1 MDANNKHKEEDEHQT
16 TKEQAAYGVVVDAAA
31 AGTAPTSASATDT
44 NKQMKTKRR
53 LSDAG
58 ETDDDEHN
66 YRGWKAMPYVIG
78 NETCEKLGT
87 IGTTA
92 NLLVYLTT
100 VYGMKGA
107 SAATLLSLWQGTVNM
122 APVLGA
128 FLSDTYLGRYTTIA
142 WASVASFLGMIV
154 LTLTAAVPTLH
165 PPPQHAAGPSALQMA
180 VLLLS
185 FALLAVG
192 AGGIRP
198 CNLAFGA
205 DQFDPRTP
213 AGRRGINSF
222 FNWYYFTFTIAMMV
236 SATLIIY
243 LQSNVSWPLGLA
255 VPATLMG
262 LSCALFFMGT
272 RLYVRVR
279 PEGSPLTSFARVLVA
294 AARKRR
300 LPAPTSTSMLF
311 DPPHRS
317 GLVTKIAYTDQFRCL
332 DKAALRAPGDG
343 DGDIDSNPWRL
354 CTLQQV
360 EEVKCL
366 ARILPVWSAGIVYYI
381 VLTNLGNYNV
391 LQAMQTDRRVGRSG
405 FQIPAGSFVVF
416 NMLALTLWIPVYDGL
431 LVPALRRVTGREGGI
446 TQLQRIGVGFALSIV
461 TMLVAAAV
469 ERHRRRA
476 GDATSCFVLVPQQ
489 LLAGLS
495 EAFAV
500 IGQVDFYYK
509 QFPENMRSVAGAL
522 LFLGFA
528 VASYASGLM
537 VSVVHRTTGGRDGSP
552 DWLTQDLNKGRVDL
566 YYLLIAAM
574 AGVNLVYFVV
584 CARWY
589 RFKKSE
595 QDDAGELELELEA
608 NDNNK
613 AAAAPPPV

>member
-1 MDANNKHKEEDEHQT
+1 MEANNKPKLEEEHGKAYAVAEEDAAT
-16 TKEQAAYGVVVDAAA
+16 TNHKMM
-31 AGTAPTSASATDT
+31 
-44 NKQMKTKRR
+44 MKKH
-53 LSDAG
+53 LS
-58 ETDDDEHN
+58 DDDESAAGEPEEN

-100 VYGMKGA
+100 VYGMKSA
-107 SAATLLSLWQGTVNM
+107 SAATLLSLWGGTVNL

-128 FLSDTYLGRYTTIA
+128 FLSDSYLGRYATIA
-142 WASVASFLGMIV
+142 LASIASFVGMIL
-154 LTLTAAVPTLH
+154 LTLTAAVPSLH
-165 PPPQHAAGPSALQMA
+165 PHGGTGPSASHMA
-180 VLLLS
+180 VLLVS

-236 SATLIIY
+236 SATVIIY
-243 LQSNVSWPLGLA
+243 LQSNVSWALGLA

-279 PEGSPLTSFARVLVA
+279 PEGSPFTSFAQVVVA
-294 AARKRR
+294 AYRKRR
-300 LPAPTSTSMLF
+300 LPAPKGELF

-317 GLVTKIAYTDQFRCL
+317 SLVSKIAYTDQFLCL
-332 DKAALRAPGDG
+332 DKAAVLTAEDELTADG
-343 DGDIDSNPWRL
+343 TTAVNPWRL

-366 ARILPVWSAGIVYYI
+366 VRLLPVWSSGIVYYI

-391 LQAMQTDRRVGRSG
+391 LQAMQTDRHLGRSG

-416 NMLALTLWIPVYDGL
+416 NMLALTVWLPVYDGV
-431 LVPALRRVTGREGGI
+431 LVPVLQRVTKREGGM
-446 TQLQRIGVGFALSIV
+446 TQLQRMGTGLVLSIA

-469 ERHRRRA
+469 ERHRRAA

-489 LLAGLS
+489 ILAGLS

-500 IGQVDFYYK
+500 IGQVDLYYK

-528 VASYASGLM
+528 AASYASGVM
-537 VSVVHRTTGGRDGSP
+537 VTVVHRTTGGSDGRP
-552 DWLTQDLNKGRVDL
+552 DWLTQDLNQGRVDL
-566 YYLLIAAM
+566 YYLVIAGM
-574 AGVNLVYFVV
+574 AAVNLVYFVA

-589 RFKKSE
+589 RFKES
-595 QDDAGELELELEA
+595 DSDAAAAVELEEKDKVSVTA
-608 NDNNK
+608 G
-613 AAAAPPPV
+613 AAAPPPPV

>member
-1 MDANNKHKEEDEHQT
+1 MEANNKPKQKEEAYAVAEEDATTNNNKMTRKHLSDDDE
-16 TKEQAAYGVVVDAAA
+16 AA
-31 AGTAPTSASATDT
+31 AGEP
-44 NKQMKTKRR
+44 
-53 LSDAG
+53 
-58 ETDDDEHN
+58 EEN

-100 VYGMKGA
+100 VYGMKSA
-107 SAATLLSLWQGTVNM
+107 SAATLLSLWGGTVNL

-128 FLSDTYLGRYTTIA
+128 FLSDSYLGRYATIA
-142 WASVASFLGMIV
+142 LASIASFLGMIL
-154 LTLTAAVPTLH
+154 LTLTAAVPSLH
-165 PPPQHAAGPSALQMA
+165 PHGSAGPSASHMA
-180 VLLLS
+180 VLLVS

-236 SATLIIY
+236 SATVIIY
-243 LQSNVSWPLGLA
+243 LQSNVSWALGLA

-279 PEGSPLTSFARVLVA
+279 PEGSPFTSFAQVVVA
-294 AARKRR
+294 AYRKRR
-300 LPAPTSTSMLF
+300 LPPPNNGELLF

-317 GLVTKIAYTDQFRCL
+317 SLVSKIAYTDQFVCL
-332 DKAALRAPGDG
+332 DKAAVVVTPDDELTADG
-343 DGDIDSNPWRL
+343 TTATNPWRL

-366 ARILPVWSAGIVYYI
+366 VRLLPVWSSGIVYYI

-391 LQAMQTDRRVGRSG
+391 LQAMQTDRHLGRSG

-416 NMLALTLWIPVYDGL
+416 NMLALTVWLPVYDGVV
-431 LVPALRRVTGREGGI
+431 VPALQRVTKREGGI
-446 TQLQRIGVGFALSIV
+446 TQLQRMGAGIALSIA
-461 TMLVAAAV
+461 TMLVAAAA
-469 ERHRRRA
+469 ERHRRA
-476 GDATSCFVLVPQQ
+476 VGDATSCFVLVPQQ
-489 LLAGLS
+489 MLAGLS

-528 VASYASGLM
+528 IASYASGVM
-537 VSVVHRTTGGRDGSP
+537 VTVVHRTTGGSDGRP
-552 DWLTQDLNKGRVDL
+552 DWLTQDLNQGRVDL
-566 YYLLIAAM
+566 YYLVIAGM
-574 AGVNLVYFVV
+574 AAVNLVYFVA

-589 RFKKSE
+589 RFKES
-595 QDDAGELELELEA
+595 DSDAAAVELEEKVVVTA
-608 NDNNK
+608 G
-613 AAAAPPPV
+613 AAAPPPPPPV

>member
-1 MDANNKHKEEDEHQT
+1 MLEANKNKPQQEAAYAVAVVDDDATAMSNKT
-16 TKEQAAYGVVVDAAA
+16 TKH
-31 AGTAPTSASATDT
+31 
-44 NKQMKTKRR
+44 
-53 LSDAG
+53 LSDDDDAG
-58 ETDDDEHN
+58 EPEEN

-100 VYGMKGA
+100 VYGMKSA
-107 SAATLLSLWQGTVNM
+107 SATTLLSMWGGTVNM

-128 FLSDTYLGRYTTIA
+128 FLSDSYLGRYATIA
-142 WASVASFLGMIV
+142 LASMASFAGMIL
-154 LTLTAAVPTLH
+154 LTLTAAVPSLH
-165 PPPQHAAGPSALQMA
+165 PASHGGGPSATHMA
-180 VLLLS
+180 VLLVSLGLLS
-185 FALLAVG
+185 VG

-213 AGRRGINSF
+213 SGRKGINSF

-236 SATLIIY
+236 SATVIIY
-243 LQSNVSWPLGLA
+243 LQSNVSWALGLA

-279 PEGSPLTSFARVLVA
+279 PEGSPLTSFAQVLVA
-294 AARKRR
+294 AYRKRR
-300 LPAPTSTSMLF
+300 LPKPSPEQLF
-311 DPPHRS
+311 DPPHKS
-317 GLVTKIAYTDQFRCL
+317 SLITKIAYTDQFLCL
-332 DKAALRAPGDG
+332 DKAAVVVSPQDA
-343 DGDIDSNPWRL
+343 NPWRL

-366 ARILPVWSAGIVYYI
+366 ARLLPVWSSGIVYYI

-391 LQAMQTDRRVGRSG
+391 LQAMQTDRHIGRSG

-416 NMLALTLWIPVYDGL
+416 NMLALTVWIPVYDSL
-431 LVPALRRVTGREGGI
+431 VVPALQRVTRREGGI
-446 TQLQRIGVGFALSIV
+446 SQLQRIGTGIVMSIA
-461 TMLVAAAV
+461 TMLLAAAV
-469 ERHRRRA
+469 ERHRRKV

-489 LLAGLS
+489 MLAGLS

-528 VASYASGLM
+528 IASYASGLM
-537 VSVVHRTTGGRDGSP
+537 VTVVHRTTGGRNGQP
-552 DWLTQDLNKGRVDL
+552 DWLTQDLNQGRVDL

-574 AGVNLVYFVV
+574 AAVNLVYFVF

-589 RFKKSE
+589 RFKES
-595 QDDAGELELELEA
+595 DDA
-608 NDNNK
+608 
-613 AAAAPPPV
+613 AAVAVVEMEEKDGRLSKHVSTAPPV

>member
-1 MDANNKHKEEDEHQT
+1 MEAADDQRPQPQLEMPQHDKAYTFAAAEEMATTTTTTTTT
-16 TKEQAAYGVVVDAAA
+16 TK
-31 AGTAPTSASATDT
+31 T
-44 NKQMKTKRR
+44 KQ
-53 LSDAG
+53 LSDESDAG
-58 ETDDDEHN
+58 EPEEN
-66 YRGWKAMPYVIG
+66 YRGWKSMPYVIG

-100 VYGMKGA
+100 VYGMTGA
-107 SAATLLSLWQGTVNM
+107 SAATLLSLWSGTVSM
-122 APVLGA
+122 APLLGA
-128 FLSDTYLGRYTTIA
+128 FLSDSYLGRYTTIA
-142 WASVASFLGMIV
+142 LASIASFLGMII
-154 LTLTAAVPTLH
+154 LTLTAAVPSLH
-165 PPPQHAAGPSALQMA
+165 PAAHPKPTTRPSSLQMA
-180 VLLLS
+180 VLLAS

-222 FNWYYFTFTIAMMV
+222 FNWYYFTFTIAMMI
-236 SATLIIY
+236 SATVIIY
-243 LQSNVSWPLGLA
+243 LQSNVNWALGLA

-262 LSCALFFMGT
+262 LSCVLFFMGT

-279 PEGSPLTSFARVLVA
+279 PEGSPFTSFAQVLVA

-300 LPAPTSTSMLF
+300 LPAPSPADLY

-317 GLVTKIAYTDQFRCL
+317 SLVSKIAYTDQFLCL
-332 DKAALRAPGDG
+332 DKAAVRTPDDDANNP
-343 DGDIDSNPWRL
+343 INPWRL

-366 ARILPVWSAGIVYYI
+366 ARLFPVWSSGIVYYI

-391 LQAMQTDRRVGRSG
+391 LQAMQTDRHVGRGS

-416 NMLALTLWIPVYDGL
+416 NMLALTLWLPFYDGV
-431 LVPALRRVTGREGGI
+431 LVPAMQRLTKREGGI
-446 TQLQRIGVGFALSIV
+446 TQLQRIGVGIVLSIV

-469 ERHRRRA
+469 ERHRRRV
-476 GDATSCFVLVPQQ
+476 GDSTSCFLLVPQQ
-489 LLAGLS
+489 MLAGLS
-495 EAFAV
+495 EAFAI

-522 LFLGFA
+522 LSLGFA
-528 VASYASGLM
+528 IASYASGLM
-537 VSVVHRTTGGRDGSP
+537 VSVVHGTTGGRDGRP
-552 DWLTQDLNKGRVDL
+552 DWLAQDLNQGRVDL

-574 AGVNLVYFVV
+574 AAVNLVYYVV

-589 RFKKSE
+589 RFKKPAAA
-595 QDDAGELELELEA
+595 DADVELELELEG
-608 NDNNK
+608 K
-613 AAAAPPPV
+613 AAAPPV

>member
-1 MDANNKHKEEDEHQT
+1 MEEANKARTPEPHKPYAGAGAGDDASK
-16 TKEQAAYGVVVDAAA
+16 
-31 AGTAPTSASATDT
+31 
-44 NKQMKTKRR
+44 KQQ
-53 LSDAG
+53 LC
-58 ETDDDEHN
+58 DDEKGGEAEEN

-78 NETCEKLGT
+78 NETFEKLGT
-87 IGTTA
+87 IGTMA

-100 VYGMKGA
+100 VYGMKSA
-107 SAATLLSLWQGTVNM
+107 AAATLLNLFGGTVNL
-122 APVLGA
+122 APLLGA
-128 FLSDTYLGRYTTIA
+128 FLSDTYLGRYATLA
-142 WASVASFLGMIV
+142 LASLTSFLGMLL
-154 LTLTAAVPTLH
+154 LTLTAAVPALH
-165 PPPQHAAGPSALQMA
+165 PRHNAPASAAQLAA
-180 VLLLS
+180 LLLS

-213 AGRRGINSF
+213 SGRRGIASF
-222 FNWYYFTFTIAMMV
+222 FNWYYFTFTIAMMI

-243 LQSNVSWPLGLA
+243 LQSNVSWALGLA
-255 VPATLMG
+255 VPAALMG

-279 PEGSPLTSFARVLVA
+279 PEGSPFTSFAQVLVA
-294 AARKRR
+294 AFRKRR
-300 LPAPTSTSMLF
+300 LPSPASPAELY

-317 GLVTKIAYTDQFRCL
+317 SLVAKIAYTDQFRCL
-332 DKAALRAPGDG
+332 DKAAVVVAGEDDQSSP
-343 DGDIDSNPWRL
+343 SPWRL
-354 CTLQQV
+354 CTVQQV

-366 ARILPVWSAGIVYYI
+366 ARLIPVWSSGIVYYI

-391 LQAMQTDRRVGRSG
+391 LQAMQTDRRIGGAG
-405 FQIPAGSFVVF
+405 FEVPAGSFVVF
-416 NMLALTLWIPVYDGL
+416 NMLALTVWIPVYDRL
-431 LVPALRRVTGREGGI
+431 VVPAVQRVTRREGGI
-446 TQLQRIGVGFALSIV
+446 TQLQRIGTGIALSIV

-469 ERHRRRA
+469 ERRRRRV

-500 IGQVDFYYK
+500 IGQVEFYYK

-528 VASYASGLM
+528 LASYASGLM
-537 VSVVHRTTGGRDGSP
+537 VTVVHRTTGGPGRP
-552 DWLTQDLNKGRVDL
+552 DWLAQDLNQGRVDL

-574 AGVNLVYFVV
+574 AAVNLVYFVA

-589 RFKKSE
+589 RFKKS
-595 QDDAGELELELEA
+595 DADAAAVELEETDDGLKPNRVA
-608 NDNNK
+608 G
-613 AAAAPPPV
+613 PPAV

>member
-1 MDANNKHKEEDEHQT
+1 MEAAANKTQEQQQLELEMKVAVADDGKVINKHLSDDDD
-16 TKEQAAYGVVVDAAA
+16 DAAA
-31 AGTAPTSASATDT
+31 AAE
-44 NKQMKTKRR
+44 Q
-53 LSDAG
+53 
-58 ETDDDEHN
+58 E

-100 VYGMKGA
+100 VYGMDGA
-107 SAATLLSLWQGTVNM
+107 TATTLLSLWSGTVNV

-128 FLSDTYLGRYTTIA
+128 FLSDSYLGRYATIA
-142 WASVASFLGMIV
+142 LASMASFAGMII
-154 LTLTAAVPTLH
+154 LTLTAAAPSLRH
-165 PPPQHAAGPSALQMA
+165 GLAA
-180 VLLLS
+180 LLVA

-213 AGRRGINSF
+213 DGRRGINSF

-236 SATLIIY
+236 SATVIIY
-243 LQSNVSWPLGLA
+243 LQSNVSWALGLA

-262 LSCALFFMGT
+262 LSCALFFMGS

-279 PEGSPLTSFARVLVA
+279 PEGSPLTSFAQVLVA
-294 AARKRR
+294 AYRKRHQPNG
-300 LPAPTSTSMLF
+300 LLLF

-317 GLVTKIAYTDQFRCL
+317 SLVTKIARTEQFLCL
-332 DKAALRAPGDG
+332 DKAAVVVSAGDELTS
-343 DGDIDSNPWRL
+343 DGAAARDPWRL
-354 CTLQQV
+354 CSVQQV

-366 ARILPVWSAGIVYYI
+366 ARLLPVWSSGIVYYI

-391 LQAMQTDRRVGRSG
+391 LQAMQTDRHVGRSG

-416 NMLALTLWIPVYDGL
+416 NMLAMTLWLPFYDGVV
-431 LVPALRRVTGREGGI
+431 VPALRRVTKREGGI
-446 TQLQRIGVGFALSIV
+446 TQLQRIGTGIVMSIA
-461 TMLVAAAV
+461 TMVLAAAV
-469 ERHRRRA
+469 ERHRRRV
-476 GDATSCFVLVPQQ
+476 GNSTSCFVLVPQQ
-489 LLAGLS
+489 MLAGLS

-528 VASYASGLM
+528 IASYASGLM
-537 VSVVHRTTGGRDGSP
+537 VTVVHRTTGGGAAGRP
-552 DWLTQDLNKGRVDL
+552 DWLTQDLNQGRVDL

-574 AGVNLVYFVV
+574 AAVNLVYFVV

-589 RFKKSE
+589 RFKKADAADGVVVMEEELDGS
-595 QDDAGELELELEA
+595 DDSLATK
-608 NDNNK
+608 NK
-613 AAAAPPPV
+613 APPV

>member
-1 MDANNKHKEEDEHQT
+1 MEGAADHKRQVDDKPPYAAVDDTMTTT
-16 TKEQAAYGVVVDAAA
+16 TKKMVEEQ
-31 AGTAPTSASATDT
+31 
-44 NKQMKTKRR
+44 
-53 LSDAG
+53 LSDDAG
-58 ETDDDEHN
+58 GGGELPEQN

-100 VYGMKGA
+100 VYGMSGA
-107 SAATLLSLWQGTVNM
+107 SAATLLSLWSGTVNL
-122 APVLGA
+122 APLLGA
-128 FLSDTYLGRYTTIA
+128 FLSDTYMGRYATIA
-142 WASVASFLGMIV
+142 FASMASFLGMIV
-154 LTLTAAVPTLH
+154 LTLTAAVPSLH
-165 PPPQHAAGPSALQMA
+165 PAANSGTTGGPSSLQMA
-180 VLLLS
+180 VLLAS

-236 SATLIIY
+236 SATVIIY
-243 LQSNVSWPLGLA
+243 LQSDVSWALGLA

-272 RLYVRVR
+272 RLYVRVP
-279 PEGSPLTSFARVLVA
+279 PEGSPFTSFAQVLVA

-300 LPAPTSTSMLF
+300 LPAPRADLY

-317 GLVTKIAYTDQFRCL
+317 SLISKIAYTDQFLCL
-332 DKAALRAPGDG
+332 DKAAVRTPEDGPAP
-343 DGDIDSNPWRL
+343 NPWRL

-366 ARILPVWSAGIVYYI
+366 ARLLPVWSSGIVYYI

-391 LQAMQTDRRVGRSG
+391 LQAMQTDRRVGRGG
-405 FQIPAGSFVVF
+405 FHIPAGSFVVF
-416 NMLALTLWIPVYDGL
+416 NMLALTLWLPFYDGV
-431 LVPALRRVTGREGGI
+431 LVPAMQRLTGREGGI
-446 TQLQRIGVGFALSIV
+446 TQLQRIGTGIVLSIV

-469 ERHRRRA
+469 ERHRRRL
-476 GDATSCFVLVPQQ
+476 GDSASCFLLVPQQ
-489 LLAGLS
+489 MLAGLS
-495 EAFAV
+495 EAFGI

-509 QFPENMRSVAGAL
+509 QFPENMRSVAGAM
-522 LFLGFA
+522 LFLAFA
-528 VASYASGLM
+528 IASYASGLM
-537 VSVVHRTTGGRDGSP
+537 VSVVHRTTGGPDGRP
-552 DWLTQDLNKGRVDL
+552 DWLAQDLNQGHVDL

-574 AGVNLVYFVV
+574 AAVNLVYFVA

-589 RFKKSE
+589 RFKNPAAADVE
-595 QDDAGELELELEA
+595 QLELELEG
-608 NDNNK
+608 K
-613 AAAAPPPV
+613 AAAPPV

>member
-1 MDANNKHKEEDEHQT
+1 MEANKNKPQQAEAYAVAVVDDDATTINNKAMKE
-16 TKEQAAYGVVVDAAA
+16 
-31 AGTAPTSASATDT
+31 
-44 NKQMKTKRR
+44 
-53 LSDAG
+53 LSDG
-58 ETDDDEHN
+58 DEPEEN

-100 VYGMKGA
+100 VYGMKSA
-107 SAATLLSLWQGTVNM
+107 SAATLLSLWGGTVNM

-128 FLSDTYLGRYTTIA
+128 FLSDSYLGRYATIA
-142 WASVASFLGMIV
+142 LASMASFAGMIL
-154 LTLTAAVPTLH
+154 LTLTAAVPSLH
-165 PPPQHAAGPSALQMA
+165 PRPHQHGTTAAQMA
-180 VLLLS
+180 VLLVS
-185 FALLAVG
+185 FGLLAVG

-236 SATLIIY
+236 SATVIIY
-243 LQSNVSWPLGLA
+243 LQSNVSWALGLA

-279 PEGSPLTSFARVLVA
+279 PEGSPFTSFAQVLVA
-294 AARKRR
+294 AYRKRR
-300 LPAPTSTSMLF
+300 LAPPRAEELF
-311 DPPHRS
+311 DPPHKS
-317 GLVTKIAYTDQFRCL
+317 SLITKIAYTDQFRCL
-332 DKAALRAPGDG
+332 DKAAAAVIVVGAPESD
-343 DGDIDSNPWRL
+343 L

-366 ARILPVWSAGIVYYI
+366 ARLLPVWSAGIVYYI

-416 NMLALTLWIPVYDGL
+416 NMLALTVWIPVYDRL
-431 LVPALRRVTGREGGI
+431 LVPALQRVTRRDGGI
-446 TQLQRIGVGFALSIV
+446 SQLQRMGTGIVLSIA
-461 TMLVAAAV
+461 TMLLAAAV
-469 ERHRRRA
+469 ERHRRRG

-489 LLAGLS
+489 MLAGLS

-537 VSVVHRTTGGRDGSP
+537 VTVVHRTTGGRHGEP
-552 DWLTQDLNKGRVDL
+552 DWLTEDLNRGRLDL

-574 AGVNLVYFVV
+574 AAVNLLYFLL

-589 RFKKSE
+589 RFKEPDVVAVVEMDEKV
-595 QDDAGELELELEA
+595 
-608 NDNNK
+608 NNQVVSTA
-613 AAAAPPPV
+613 AAAAPPPPPPPV

>member
-1 MDANNKHKEEDEHQT
+1 MEANSSSKPQQEENDKAYALAVADDDAT
-16 TKEQAAYGVVVDAAA
+16 TNE
-31 AGTAPTSASATDT
+31 
-44 NKQMKTKRR
+44 MKTKH
-53 LSDAG
+53 LSDDG
-58 ETDDDEHN
+58 EPEEN

-107 SAATLLSLWQGTVNM
+107 SATTLLSLWGGTVNM

-128 FLSDTYLGRYTTIA
+128 FLSDSYLGRYTTIA
-142 WASVASFLGMIV
+142 LASIASFVGMIL
-154 LTLTAAVPTLH
+154 LTLTAAVPSLH
-165 PPPQHAAGPSALQMA
+165 PHGTGPSATHMA
-180 VLLLS
+180 VLLVS

-222 FNWYYFTFTIAMMV
+222 FNWYYFTFTIAMMI
-236 SATLIIY
+236 SATVIIY
-243 LQSNVSWPLGLA
+243 LQSNVNWALGLA

-279 PEGSPLTSFARVLVA
+279 PEGSPFTSFAQVVVA
-294 AARKRR
+294 AYRKRH
-300 LPAPTSTSMLF
+300 LPAPASPAELF
-311 DPPHRS
+311 DPPHKS
-317 GLVTKIAYTDQFRCL
+317 SLVSKIAYTDQFLCL
-332 DKAALRAPGDG
+332 DKAAVLTPDDELSAGGAAPAD
-343 DGDIDSNPWRL
+343 PWRL

-366 ARILPVWSAGIVYYI
+366 TRLLPVWSSGIVYYI

-391 LQAMQTDRRVGRSG
+391 LQAMQTDRHIGRSG

-416 NMLALTLWIPVYDGL
+416 NMLALTVWLPIYDGL
-431 LVPALRRVTGREGGI
+431 VVPALQRVTKREGGI
-446 TQLQRIGVGFALSIV
+446 TQLQRIGTGIVMSIA
-461 TMLVAAAV
+461 TMVLAAAV
-469 ERHRRRA
+469 ERHRRRV
-476 GDATSCFVLVPQQ
+476 GNATSCFVLVPQQ
-489 LLAGLS
+489 MLAGLS

-537 VSVVHRTTGGRDGSP
+537 VTVVHRTTGGSGGRP
-552 DWLTQDLNKGRVDL
+552 DWLTQDLNQGRVDL
-566 YYLLIAAM
+566 YYLVIAAM
-574 AGVNLVYFVV
+574 AAVNLVYFVV

-589 RFKKSE
+589 RFKE
-595 QDDAGELELELEA
+595 LDAAVAVVELEGKDSLKA
-608 NDNNK
+608 NGVP
-613 AAAAPPPV
+613 APPPV

>member
-1 MDANNKHKEEDEHQT
+1 MEEADKNKPQHQEAYAVAVVGDDGATMNNKT
-16 TKEQAAYGVVVDAAA
+16 T
-31 AGTAPTSASATDT
+31 
-44 NKQMKTKRR
+44 MKH
-53 LSDAG
+53 LSDDVDAG
-58 ETDDDEHN
+58 EPEEN
-66 YRGWKAMPYVIG
+66 YRGWKSMPYVIG

-100 VYGMKGA
+100 VFGMKSA
-107 SAATLLSLWQGTVNM
+107 SATTLLNLWGGTVSM

-128 FLSDTYLGRYTTIA
+128 FLSDSYLGRYTTIA
-142 WASVASFLGMIV
+142 LASMASFAGMII
-154 LTLTAAVPTLH
+154 LTLTAAVPSLH
-165 PPPQHAAGPSALQMA
+165 PHNGAGPSATHMA
-180 VLLLS
+180 ALLVS

-213 AGRRGINSF
+213 SGRKGINSF
-222 FNWYYFTFTIAMMV
+222 FNWYYFTFTIAMMI
-236 SATLIIY
+236 SATVIIY
-243 LQSNVSWPLGLA
+243 LQSNVSWALGLA
-255 VPATLMG
+255 VPAALMG
-262 LSCALFFMGT
+262 LSCAVFFMGT

-279 PEGSPLTSFARVLVA
+279 PEGSPFTSFVQVLVA
-294 AARKRR
+294 AYRKRR
-300 LPAPTSTSMLF
+300 VPPPASPAAELF
-311 DPPHRS
+311 DPPHKS
-317 GLVTKIAYTDQFRCL
+317 SLVSKIAYTDQFLCL
-332 DKAALRAPGDG
+332 DKAAVVLSPDDEVAPGG
-343 DGDIDSNPWRL
+343 ATAVNPWRL

-366 ARILPVWSAGIVYYI
+366 ARLLPVWSSGIVYYI
-381 VLTNLGNYNV
+381 VLTNLSNYNV
-391 LQAMQTDRRVGRSG
+391 LQAMQTDRHIGSSG
-405 FQIPAGSFVVF
+405 FEIPAGSFVVF
-416 NMLALTLWIPVYDGL
+416 NMLALTVWIPIYDSL
-431 LVPALRRVTGREGGI
+431 VVPALQRVLTKKKKREGGI
-446 TQLQRIGVGFALSIV
+446 SQLQRIGTGLVMSIA

-469 ERHRRRA
+469 ERHRRKV
-476 GDATSCFVLVPQQ
+476 GDSTSCFVLVPQQ

-522 LFLGFA
+522 LSLGFA

-537 VSVVHRTTGGRDGSP
+537 VTVVHGTTGGRDGRP

-566 YYLLIAAM
+566 YYLVIAAM
-574 AGVNLVYFVV
+574 AAVNLVYFVV

-589 RFKKSE
+589 RFKKSDAVLDLE
-595 QDDAGELELELEA
+595 EKDAGL
-608 NDNNK
+608 NNK
-613 AAAAPPPV
+613 VTAPV

>member
-1 MDANNKHKEEDEHQT
+1 MEANKNKPQQE
-16 TKEQAAYGVVVDAAA
+16 AAYAVAVVDDD
-31 AGTAPTSASATDT
+31 ATT
-44 NKQMKTKRR
+44 VSNKATKH
-53 LSDAG
+53 LSDDDDAG
-58 ETDDDEHN
+58 EPEEN

-100 VYGMKGA
+100 VYGMKSA
-107 SAATLLSLWQGTVNM
+107 SATTLLSMWGGTVNM

-128 FLSDTYLGRYTTIA
+128 FLSDSYLGRYATIA
-142 WASVASFLGMIV
+142 LASMASFAGMIL
-154 LTLTAAVPTLH
+154 LTLTAAVPSLH
-165 PPPQHAAGPSALQMA
+165 PASHGGGGGPSATHMA
-180 VLLLS
+180 VLLVSLGLLS
-185 FALLAVG
+185 VG

-213 AGRRGINSF
+213 SGRKGINSF

-236 SATLIIY
+236 SATVIIY
-243 LQSNVSWPLGLA
+243 LQSNVSWALGLA

-279 PEGSPLTSFARVLVA
+279 PEGSPLTSFAQVLVA
-294 AARKRR
+294 AYRKRR
-300 LPAPTSTSMLF
+300 LPKPSPEQLF
-311 DPPHRS
+311 DPPHKS
-317 GLVTKIAYTDQFRCL
+317 SLITKIAYTDQFLCL
-332 DKAALRAPGDG
+332 DKAAVVVSPQDA
-343 DGDIDSNPWRL
+343 NPWRL

-366 ARILPVWSAGIVYYI
+366 ARLLPVWSSGIVYYI

-391 LQAMQTDRRVGRSG
+391 LQAMQTDRHIGRSG

-416 NMLALTLWIPVYDGL
+416 NMLALTVWIPVYDSL
-431 LVPALRRVTGREGGI
+431 VVPALQRVTRREGGI
-446 TQLQRIGVGFALSIV
+446 SQLQRIGTGIVMSIV
-461 TMLVAAAV
+461 TMLLAAAV
-469 ERHRRRA
+469 ERHRRKV

-489 LLAGLS
+489 MLAGLS

-528 VASYASGLM
+528 IASYASGLM
-537 VSVVHRTTGGRDGSP
+537 VTVVHRTTGGRNGQP
-552 DWLTQDLNKGRVDL
+552 DWLTQDLNQGRVDL

-574 AGVNLVYFVV
+574 AAVNLVYFVF

-589 RFKKSE
+589 RFKES
-595 QDDAGELELELEA
+595 DDA
-608 NDNNK
+608 
-613 AAAAPPPV
+613 AAVAVVEMEEKDGRLSKHVSTAPPV

>member
-1 MDANNKHKEEDEHQT
+1 MEEANKNKPQHREAYTVAVVGDDDATMNNKT
-16 TKEQAAYGVVVDAAA
+16 T
-31 AGTAPTSASATDT
+31 
-44 NKQMKTKRR
+44 MKH
-53 LSDAG
+53 LSDDVDAG
-58 ETDDDEHN
+58 EPEEN
-66 YRGWKAMPYVIG
+66 YRGWKSMPYVIG

-100 VYGMKGA
+100 VFGMKSA
-107 SAATLLSLWQGTVNM
+107 SATTLLSLWGGTVSM

-128 FLSDTYLGRYTTIA
+128 FLSDSYLGRYTTIA
-142 WASVASFLGMIV
+142 LASMASFAGMII
-154 LTLTAAVPTLH
+154 LTLTAAVPSLH
-165 PPPQHAAGPSALQMA
+165 PHNDAGPSATHMA
-180 VLLLS
+180 ALLVS

-222 FNWYYFTFTIAMMV
+222 FNWYYFTFTIAMMI
-236 SATLIIY
+236 SATVIIY
-243 LQSNVSWPLGLA
+243 LQSNVSWALGLA

-262 LSCALFFMGT
+262 LSCAVFFMGT

-279 PEGSPLTSFARVLVA
+279 PEGSPFTSFVQVLVA
-294 AARKRR
+294 AYRKRR
-300 LPAPTSTSMLF
+300 APSPASPAAELF
-311 DPPHRS
+311 DPPHKS
-317 GLVTKIAYTDQFRCL
+317 SLVSKIAYTDQFLCL
-332 DKAALRAPGDG
+332 DKAAVVLSPDDEVAPGG
-343 DGDIDSNPWRL
+343 ATAVNPWRL

-366 ARILPVWSAGIVYYI
+366 ARLLPVWSSGIVYYI

-391 LQAMQTDRRVGRSG
+391 LQAMQTDRHIGSSG
-405 FQIPAGSFVVF
+405 FEIPAGSFVVF
-416 NMLALTLWIPVYDGL
+416 NMLALTVWIPIYDSVV
-431 LVPALRRVTGREGGI
+431 VPALQRVLAKRKKKKREGGI
-446 TQLQRIGVGFALSIV
+446 SQLQRIGAGLVMSIA

-469 ERHRRRA
+469 ERHRRKV
-476 GDATSCFVLVPQQ
+476 GDSTSCFVLVPQQ

-509 QFPENMRSVAGAL
+509 QFPENMRSVAGAML
-522 LFLGFA
+522 SLGFA
-528 VASYASGLM
+528 IASYASGIM
-537 VSVVHRTTGGRDGSP
+537 VTVVHGTTAGRDGRP

-566 YYLLIAAM
+566 YYLVIAAM
-574 AGVNLVYFVV
+574 AAVNLVYFVV

-589 RFKKSE
+589 RFKKS
-595 QDDAGELELELEA
+595 DSDAVLDLLEEKDARL
-608 NDNNK
+608 NNK
-613 AAAAPPPV
+613 VTAPV

>member
-1 MDANNKHKEEDEHQT
+1 M
-16 TKEQAAYGVVVDAAA
+16 EQADDQRPQPQLEMPQHDKASTAAA
-31 AGTAPTSASATDT
+31 AAVDETAATTTTSKM
-44 NKQMKTKRR
+44 KQ
-53 LSDAG
+53 LSDESDAG
-58 ETDDDEHN
+58 EPEEN

-100 VYGMKGA
+100 VYGMSGA
-107 SAATLLSLWQGTVNM
+107 SAATLLSLWSGTVNL
-122 APVLGA
+122 APLLGA
-128 FLSDTYLGRYTTIA
+128 FLSDSYLGRYATIA
-142 WASVASFLGMIV
+142 FASIASFLGMII
-154 LTLTAAVPTLH
+154 LTLTAAVPSLH
-165 PPPQHAAGPSALQMA
+165 PAAHPNPTGPSTLQMA
-180 VLLLS
+180 VLLAS

-222 FNWYYFTFTIAMMV
+222 FNWYYFTFTIAMMI
-236 SATLIIY
+236 SATVIIY
-243 LQSNVSWPLGLA
+243 LQSNVNWALGLA

-279 PEGSPLTSFARVLVA
+279 PEGSPFTSFAQVLVA

-300 LPAPTSTSMLF
+300 LPAPSPADLY

-317 GLVTKIAYTDQFRCL
+317 SLVSKIAYTDQFLCL
-332 DKAALRAPGDG
+332 DKAAVRTPDDDANHP
-343 DGDIDSNPWRL
+343 INPWRL

-366 ARILPVWSAGIVYYI
+366 ARLLPVWSSGIVYYI

-391 LQAMQTDRRVGRSG
+391 LQAMQTDRHVGRGG

-416 NMLALTLWIPVYDGL
+416 NMLALTLWLPFYDGV
-431 LVPALRRVTGREGGI
+431 LVPAMQRVTKREGGI
-446 TQLQRIGVGFALSIV
+446 TQLQRIGFGIVLSIV

-469 ERHRRRA
+469 ERHRRRV
-476 GDATSCFVLVPQQ
+476 GDATSCFLLVPQQ
-489 LLAGLS
+489 MLAGLS

-528 VASYASGLM
+528 IASYASGLM
-537 VSVVHRTTGGRDGSP
+537 VSVVHRNTGGRDGRP
-552 DWLTQDLNKGRVDL
+552 DWLAQDLNQGRVDL

-574 AGVNLVYFVV
+574 AAVNLVYFVV
-584 CARWY
+584 CAHWY
-589 RFKKSE
+589 RFKKP
-595 QDDAGELELELEA
+595 AAAAAVVELELEG
-608 NDNNK
+608 K
-613 AAAAPPPV
+613 AAAPPV

>member
-1 MDANNKHKEEDEHQT
+1 MAQQHDKASTFAAAQEMATT
-16 TKEQAAYGVVVDAAA
+16 TK
-31 AGTAPTSASATDT
+31 T
-44 NKQMKTKRR
+44 KQQ
-53 LSDAG
+53 LSDDESDAG
-58 ETDDDEHN
+58 EPEEN
-66 YRGWKAMPYVIG
+66 YRGWKSMPYVIG

-100 VYGMKGA
+100 VYGMTGA
-107 SAATLLSLWQGTVNM
+107 SAATLLNLWSGTVSM
-122 APVLGA
+122 APLLGA
-128 FLSDTYLGRYTTIA
+128 FLSDSYLGRYTTIA
-142 WASVASFLGMIV
+142 FASVASFLGMII
-154 LTLTAAVPTLH
+154 LTLTAAVPSLH
-165 PPPQHAAGPSALQMA
+165 PNDPTAGAPHPNNGPSSLQMA
-180 VLLLS
+180 VLLAS

-222 FNWYYFTFTIAMMV
+222 FNWYYFTFTIAMMI
-236 SATLIIY
+236 SATVIIY
-243 LQSNVSWPLGLA
+243 LQSDVNWALGLA

-262 LSCALFFMGT
+262 VSCVLFFMGT

-279 PEGSPLTSFARVLVA
+279 PDGSPFTSFAQVLVA
-294 AARKRR
+294 AARNRR
-300 LPAPTSTSMLF
+300 LPAPPSPADDLY

-317 GLVTKIAYTDQFRCL
+317 SLVSKIAYTHQFLCL
-332 DKAALRAPGDG
+332 DKAAVRTSTTSD
-343 DGDIDSNPWRL
+343 DHHPWRL

-366 ARILPVWSAGIVYYI
+366 ARLLPVWSSGIVYYI

-391 LQAMQTDRRVGRSG
+391 LQAMQTDRHVVAGGS

-416 NMLALTLWIPVYDGL
+416 NMLALTLWLPFYDGV
-431 LVPALRRVTGREGGI
+431 LVPAMQRVTKREGGI
-446 TQLQRIGVGFALSIV
+446 TQLQRIGVGIVLSIV

-469 ERHRRRA
+469 ERHRRRV
-476 GDATSCFVLVPQQ
+476 GDATSCFLLVPQQ
-489 LLAGLS
+489 MLAGLS
-495 EAFAV
+495 EAFAI
-500 IGQVDFYYK
+500 IGQVEFYYK

-522 LFLGFA
+522 LSLGFA
-528 VASYASGLM
+528 IASYASGLM
-537 VSVVHRTTGGRDGSP
+537 VSVVHRTTGGGRDGRP
-552 DWLTQDLNKGRVDL
+552 DWLAQDLNQGRVDL

-574 AGVNLVYFVV
+574 AAVNLVYFVV

-589 RFKKSE
+589 RFKKPAAAAHA
-595 QDDAGELELELEA
+595 DADVELELEG
-608 NDNNK
+608 K
-613 AAAAPPPV
+613 AAAPPV

>member
-1 MDANNKHKEEDEHQT
+1 MHQGRMQLIKAVDDQRPPLEMHDDKASNMKQLSHDDDDDE
-16 TKEQAAYGVVVDAAA
+16 
-31 AGTAPTSASATDT
+31 S
-44 NKQMKTKRR
+44 
-53 LSDAG
+53 SDAG
-58 ETDDDEHN
+58 EPAEN
-66 YRGWKAMPYVIG
+66 YRGWKSMPYVIG

-100 VYGMKGA
+100 VYGMTGA
-107 SAATLLSLWQGTVNM
+107 NAATLLSLWSGTVNL
-122 APVLGA
+122 APLLGA
-128 FLSDTYLGRYTTIA
+128 FLSDSYLGRYTTIA
-142 WASVASFLGMIV
+142 LASVASFLGMII
-154 LTLTAAVPTLH
+154 LTLTAAVPSLH
-165 PPPQHAAGPSALQMA
+165 PINNGPSSSLQMA
-180 VLLLS
+180 VLLSS

-222 FNWYYFTFTIAMMV
+222 FNWYYFTFTIAMMI
-236 SATLIIY
+236 SATVIIY
-243 LQSNVSWPLGLA
+243 LQSDVNWALGLA

-279 PEGSPLTSFARVLVA
+279 PEGSPFTSFAQVLVA
-294 AARKRR
+294 AARNRR
-300 LPAPTSTSMLF
+300 LPAPSPADLY

-317 GLVTKIAYTDQFRCL
+317 SLVSKIAYTHQFLCL
-332 DKAALRAPGDG
+332 DKAAVRTDDVDNKPV
-343 DGDIDSNPWRL
+343 NPWRL

-366 ARILPVWSAGIVYYI
+366 ARLLPVWSSGIVYYI

-391 LQAMQTDRRVGRSG
+391 LQAMQTDRHVARGSS

-416 NMLALTLWIPVYDGL
+416 NMLALTLWLPFYDGV
-431 LVPALRRVTGREGGI
+431 LVPAMQRVTKREGGI
-446 TQLQRIGVGFALSIV
+446 TQLQRIGVGIVLSIV

-469 ERHRRRA
+469 ERHRRRV
-476 GDATSCFVLVPQQ
+476 GDATSCFLLVPQQ
-489 LLAGLS
+489 MLAGLS

-528 VASYASGLM
+528 IASYASGLM
-537 VSVVHRTTGGRDGSP
+537 VTVVHHTTGGSDGRP
-552 DWLTQDLNKGRVDL
+552 DWLAQDLNKGRVDL
-566 YYLLIAAM
+566 FYLLIAAM
-574 AGVNLVYFVV
+574 AAVNLVYFVV

-589 RFKKSE
+589 RFKKPAAAA
-595 QDDAGELELELEA
+595 DVELELEG
-608 NDNNK
+608 K
-613 AAAAPPPV
+613 AAAPPPV

>member
-1 MDANNKHKEEDEHQT
+1 MEANNKNKPQHQ
-16 TKEQAAYGVVVDAAA
+16 EAYAVAVVDDD
-31 AGTAPTSASATDT
+31 ATT
-44 NKQMKTKRR
+44 TMSNKTMKH
-53 LSDAG
+53 LSDDDAG
-58 ETDDDEHN
+58 EPEEN

-107 SAATLLSLWQGTVNM
+107 SATTLLSLWGGTVNT

-128 FLSDTYLGRYTTIA
+128 FLSDSYLGRYATIA
-142 WASVASFLGMIV
+142 LASMASLAGMIL
-154 LTLTAAVPTLH
+154 LTLTAAVPSLH
-165 PPPQHAAGPSALQMA
+165 GGPSAAHMA
-180 VLLLS
+180 VLLVSL
-185 FALLAVG
+185 ALLAVG

-213 AGRRGINSF
+213 SGRRGVNSF
-222 FNWYYFTFTIAMMV
+222 FNWYYLTFTVAMMV
-236 SATLIIY
+236 SATVIIY
-243 LQSNVSWPLGLA
+243 LQSNVSWALGLA
-255 VPATLMG
+255 VPAALMG

-279 PEGSPLTSFARVLVA
+279 PEGSPLTSLAQVLVA
-294 AARKRR
+294 AYRKRR
-300 LPAPTSTSMLF
+300 LPRPSPEQLF
-311 DPPHRS
+311 DPPHKS
-317 GLVTKIAYTDQFRCL
+317 SIVTKIAYTEQFRCL
-332 DKAALRAPGDG
+332 DKAAVQTADAEDG
-343 DGDIDSNPWRL
+343 GSMTHPWRL

-366 ARILPVWSAGIVYYI
+366 ARLLPVWSSGIVYYV

-391 LQAMQTDRRVGRSG
+391 LQAMQTDRRIGRSG
-405 FQIPAGSFVVF
+405 FQIPAGSLVVF
-416 NMLALTLWIPVYDGL
+416 NMLALTAWIPVYDRL
-431 LVPALRRVTGREGGI
+431 LVPALQRVTKREGGI
-446 TQLQRIGVGFALSIV
+446 SQLQRIGTGIAMSIA
-461 TMLVAAAV
+461 TMLLAAAV
-469 ERHRRRA
+469 ERHRRKA
-476 GDATSCFVLVPQQ
+476 GGATSCFVLVPQQ
-489 LLAGLS
+489 MLAGLS

-500 IGQVDFYYK
+500 IGQVDLYYK

-537 VSVVHRTTGGRDGSP
+537 VTVVHRTTGQP
-552 DWLTQDLNKGRVDL
+552 DWLTQDLNQGRLDL

-574 AGVNLVYFVV
+574 AAVNLVYFVL

-589 RFKKSE
+589 RFKES
-595 QDDAGELELELEA
+595 DD
-608 NDNNK
+608 
-613 AAAAPPPV
+613 AAAASVEMEVSTAPPV

>member
-1 MDANNKHKEEDEHQT
+1 MEANKQEAYAVVDDDASVTISNKT
-16 TKEQAAYGVVVDAAA
+16 TKH
-31 AGTAPTSASATDT
+31 
-44 NKQMKTKRR
+44 
-53 LSDAG
+53 LSDDDDAG
-58 ETDDDEHN
+58 EPEEN

-100 VYGMKGA
+100 VYGMKSA
-107 SAATLLSLWQGTVNM
+107 SATTLLSLWGGTVNM

-128 FLSDTYLGRYTTIA
+128 FLSDSYLGRYATIA
-142 WASVASFLGMIV
+142 LASMASFAGMII
-154 LTLTAAVPTLH
+154 LTLTAAVPGLH
-165 PPPQHAAGPSALQMA
+165 PKNGAGPSAAHMA
-180 VLLLS
+180 PLLAS

-205 DQFDPRTP
+205 DQFDPRTES
-213 AGRRGINSF
+213 GRKGINSF
-222 FNWYYFTFTIAMMV
+222 FNWYYFTFTIAMMI
-236 SATLIIY
+236 SATVIIY
-243 LQSNVSWPLGLA
+243 LQSNVSWALGLA

-262 LSCALFFMGT
+262 ISCALFFMGT

-279 PEGSPLTSFARVLVA
+279 PEGSPLTSFAQVLVA
-294 AARKRR
+294 AYRKRR
-300 LPAPTSTSMLF
+300 VAKPSAEQLF
-311 DPPHRS
+311 DPPHKS
-317 GLVTKIAYTDQFRCL
+317 SLVSKIAYTDQFRCL
-332 DKAALRAPGDG
+332 DKAAVVLSPDDELVTKDG
-343 DGDIDSNPWRL
+343 GSAMAANPWRL

-366 ARILPVWSAGIVYYI
+366 ARLLPVWSSGIIYYI
-381 VLTNLGNYNV
+381 ALTNLGNYNV
-391 LQAMQTDRRVGRSG
+391 LQAMQTDRHIGTR

-416 NMLALTLWIPVYDGL
+416 NMLALTIWIPIYDGL
-431 LVPALRRVTGREGGI
+431 VVPALQRLTKREGGI
-446 TQLQRIGVGFALSIV
+446 SQLQRIGTGIVLSIA
-461 TMLVAAAV
+461 TMLLAAAV
-469 ERHRRRA
+469 ERHRRKV
-476 GDATSCFVLVPQQ
+476 GDGTSCFVLVRQQ
-489 LLAGLS
+489 MLAGLS

-528 VASYASGLM
+528 IASYASGLM
-537 VSVVHRTTGGRDGSP
+537 VSVVHRTTGGRHGEP

-574 AGVNLVYFVV
+574 AAVNLVYFVI

-589 RFKKSE
+589 RFKDTDTAKVVEMDKVSTTT
-595 QDDAGELELELEA
+595 
-608 NDNNK
+608 
-613 AAAAPPPV
+613 APPV